1 MRSIR
6 SMPSL
11 RLVAC
16 APILATLIIGA
27 GQATASS
34 TRQPAPRQTKPQ
46 PRPLPI
52 ATDVPPTTD
61 DAPADV
67 PDAVTVVSQTPDGG
81 LDVQEIPADDPAL
94 TARTLDAAAGVTAST
109 VKSRQILSAPES
121 DGAARDLQWPLNQ
134 LRAEDA
140 WRVSMG
146 AGIVVAVLDTGVDAG
161 HPDLAGRI
169 LPGYDATR
177 RRAGARLIQTATAL
191 TSQGASPEPVP
202 SAGSHQTRASSPFV

>member
-27 GQATASS
+27 GQATAAS
-34 TRQPAPRQTKPQ
+34 TPTTGTPANQTAAETT
-46 PRPLPI
+46 LPI

-81 LDVQEIPADDPAL
+81 LNVQEIPADDPAL
-94 TARTLDAAAGVTAST
+94 TARTLDAEPGVTAST
-109 VKSRQILSAPES
+109 GQVATDPQCS
-121 DGAARDLQWPLNQ
+121 
-134 LRAEDA
+134 
-140 WRVSMG
+140 
-146 AGIVVAVLDTGVDAG
+146 GI
-161 HPDLAGRI
+161 
-169 LPGYDATR
+169 
-177 RRAGARLIQTATAL
+177 
-191 TSQGASPEPVP
+191 
-202 SAGSHQTRASSPFV
+202 